1 MLKKQNIFKRSYANF
16 CGPGKHQLLRVS
28 LFCLLMSLLG
38 GAILLLLLNKNPI
51 VAYKSLL
58 QGAGLL
64 PKAKYPGRK
73 SQFTDFLNL
82 LNYTVPMVFA
92 SLSVAV
98 ALKCGLFNIC
108 VSGIMVLSG
117 FLATVLVGYSDITS
131 IVAKI
136 LVILIGVG
144 VGALVGALIG
154 FLKYR
159 FNMNEVV
166 VAIMFN
172 YIISYVV
179 SFFIQT
185 RFVDPITRQSV
196 EINNSARLT
205 LVDVE
210 MFNLR
215 MNITTV
221 FFFAIIVVFI
231 IKFVLDKT
239 KFGFELKS
247 VGLNQRAS
255 KYCGMEVGKTIVKTM
270 IISGALAGLA
280 GVTYYL
286 GSYASIQP
294 RVVPPLGFDA
304 IAVALLGN
312 MNPIGCFFA
321 SILVMVFECGTAYLS
336 SRLGVLREIAALIT
350 SILLLFSASS
360 GFFKMIANRYKTELL
375 ESGGKNE

>member
-1 MLKKQNIFKRSYANF
+1 VLKKENIFKRSFVGF
-16 CGPGKHQLLRVS
+16 CGPGKHQVLRIS
-28 LFCLLMSLLG
+28 LFCLLLSLLG
-38 GAILLLLLNKNPI
+38 GAILLLLLGKNPI
-51 VAYKSLL
+51 IAYKSLL
-58 QGAGLL
+58 QGSGLL
-64 PKAKYPGRK
+64 PKSRYAGKK

-82 LNYTVPMVFA
+82 LNYTVPMIFA

-117 FLATVLVGYSDITS
+117 FLATILVGYSDITS
-131 IVAKI
+131 IVAKV

-144 VGALVGALIG
+144 VGALIGALIG
-154 FLKYR
+154 WLKYK

-185 RFVDPITRQSV
+185 RFVDPVTRQSI
-196 EINNSARLT
+196 EINDSARLT

-215 MNITTV
+215 MNITTIFILAILV
-221 FFFAIIVVFI
+221 IFAL
-231 IKFVLDKT
+231 KFLLDKT
-239 KFGFELKS
+239 RFGFELKA
-247 VGLNQRAS
+247 VGANKKAS
-255 KYCGMEVGKTIVKTM
+255 RYSGIKVGSTIVRTM

-294 RVVPPLGFDA
+294 RVVPSLGFDA

-312 MNPIGCFFA
+312 MSPIGCFFS
-321 SILVMVFECGTAYLS
+321 SILVMIFESGTAYLS

-350 SILLLFSASS
+350 SILLLCSASS
-360 GFFKMIANRYKTELL
+360 GYFKLMANKFNTELL
-375 ESGGKNE
+375 KIGGKNE

>member
-1 MLKKQNIFKRSYANF
+1 MIKKQNFFKRSYANF

-28 LFCLLMSLLG
+28 LFCLLLSLLG

-58 QGAGLL
+58 QGSGLL
-64 PKAKYPGRK
+64 PKARYPGRK
-73 SQFTDFLNL
+73 SQITDLLNL

-117 FLATVLVGYSDITS
+117 FIATILVGYSDITS
-131 IVAKI
+131 IFAKI

-144 VGALVGALIG
+144 VGALMGALIG
-154 FLKYR
+154 FLKYK

-172 YIISYVV
+172 YIISYVA

-185 RFVDPITRQSV
+185 KFVDPITRQSV
-196 EINNSARLT
+196 EINENARLT

-210 MFNLR
+210 GFGLR

-221 FFFAIIVVFI
+221 FVLAIIFVFV
-231 IKFVLDKT
+231 IKFMLDKT

-247 VGLNQRAS
+247 VGLNKRAAR
-255 KYCGMEVGKTIVKTM
+255 YCGIKVGSTIIRTM

-286 GSYASIQP
+286 GAYASIQP
-294 RVVPPLGFDA
+294 RVVPALGFDA

-312 MNPIGCFFA
+312 MTPVGCFFA
-321 SILVMVFECGTAYLS
+321 SILVMIFECGTAYLS
-336 SRLGVLREIAALIT
+336 SSVGVLREIAALIT

-360 GFFKMIANRYKTELL
+360 GYFRMIANRYKIELL
-375 ESGGKNE
+375 EDGGKNG

>member
-1 MLKKQNIFKRSYANF
+1 MLNNKNIFKRAYVSF
-16 CGPGKHQLLRVS
+16 CGPGKHQVIRIS
-28 LFCLLMSLLG
+28 LFCLFLSLLG
-38 GAILLLLLNKNPI
+38 GAILLLILGKNPL
-51 VAYKSLL
+51 VAYKALL
-58 QGAGLL
+58 QGSGLL
-64 PKAKYPGRK
+64 AKAKYPGRK
-73 SQFTDFLNL
+73 SQLTDFLNL
-82 LNYTVPMVFA
+82 LNYSVPMIFA
-92 SLSVAV
+92 SLSVAI

-117 FLATVLVGYSDITS
+117 FMATILVGYSDIS
-131 IVAKI
+131 SVLAKI

-144 VGALVGALIG
+144 VGALMGALIG
-154 FLKYR
+154 WLKYR

-172 YIISYVV
+172 YIISYVA

-185 RFVDPITRQSV
+185 QFVDPITRQSI
-196 EINNSARLT
+196 EINQNARLT

-210 MFNLR
+210 IFSLR

-221 FFFAIIVVFI
+221 FILALIVVFA
-231 IKFVLDKT
+231 IKFLLDKT
-239 KFGFELKS
+239 RFGFELKA
-247 VGLNQRAS
+247 VGVNKKAS
-255 KYCGMEVGKTIVKTM
+255 RYCGTEVGKTLIKTM

-286 GSYASIQP
+286 GSYASMQP
-294 RVVPPLGFDA
+294 RIVPSLGFDA

-312 MNPIGCFFA
+312 MAPVGCFFA
-321 SILVMVFECGTAYLS
+321 SILVMIFESGTAYLS

-360 GFFKMIANRYKTELL
+360 GYFKLMANKFKSELV

>member
-1 MLKKQNIFKRSYANF
+1 MLKKDNIFKRSFVGF
-16 CGPGKHQLLRVS
+16 CGPGKHQVLRIS
-28 LFCLLMSLLG
+28 LFCLLLSLLG
-38 GAILLLLLNKNPI
+38 GAILLLLLGKNPL

-58 QGAGLL
+58 QGSGLL
-64 PKAKYPGRK
+64 PKGRYAGKK

-82 LNYTVPMVFA
+82 LNYTVPMIFA

-117 FLATVLVGYSDITS
+117 FLATILVGYSDITS
-131 IVAKI
+131 IVAKV

-144 VGALVGALIG
+144 VGALMGALIG
-154 FLKYR
+154 WLKYK

-172 YIISYVV
+172 YIISYVA

-185 RFVDPITRQSV
+185 RFVDPITRQSI
-196 EINNSARLT
+196 EINDSARLT

-221 FFFAIIVVFI
+221 FVLAILVIFAL
-231 IKFVLDKT
+231 KFLLDKT
-239 KFGFELKS
+239 RFGFELKA
-247 VGLNQRAS
+247 VGSNKKAS
-255 KYCGMEVGKTIVKTM
+255 RYSGIKVGSTIVRTM

-294 RVVPPLGFDA
+294 RVVPSLGFDA

-312 MNPIGCFFA
+312 MSPIGCFFA
-321 SILVMVFECGTAYLS
+321 SFLVMIFESGTAYLS

-360 GFFKMIANRYKTELL
+360 GYFKLMANKFNTELL
-375 ESGGKNE
+375 DIGGKNE

>member
-1 MLKKQNIFKRSYANF
+1 MLNKKNIFKRSFASF
-16 CGPGKHQLLRVS
+16 CGPGKHQVLRIS
-28 LFCLLMSLLG
+28 IFCLLLSLLG
-38 GAILLLLLNKNPI
+38 GAILLLLLGKNPLL
-51 VAYKSLL
+51 AYESLL
-58 QGAGLL
+58 QGSGIL

-73 SQFTDFLNL
+73 NQLTDFLNL
-82 LNYTVPMVFA
+82 LNYSVPMVFS
-92 SLSVAV
+92 SLSVAI

-117 FLATVLVGYSDITS
+117 FVATVLVGYSDITS
-131 IVAKI
+131 MVAKV
-136 LVILIGVG
+136 LVILIGIG
-144 VGALVGALIG
+144 VGALMGALIG
-154 FLKYR
+154 WLKYK

-172 YIISYVV
+172 YIISYVA

-185 RFVDPITRQSV
+185 RFVDPVTRQSV
-196 EINNSARLT
+196 EINQNARLT

-210 MFNLR
+210 KFGLR

-221 FFFAIIVVFI
+221 FFLAIIVVFI
-231 IKFVLDKT
+231 IKFVLEKT
-239 KFGFELKS
+239 RFGFELKS
-247 VGLNQRAS
+247 VGVNKKAS
-255 KYCGMEVGKTIVKTM
+255 RYSGMKVGSTIVKTM

-294 RVVPPLGFDA
+294 RIVPPLGFDA

-312 MNPIGCFFA
+312 MAPIGCFFA
-321 SILVMVFECGTAYLS
+321 SILVMIFECGTAYLS
-336 SRLGVLREIAALIT
+336 SKLGVLREIAALIT

-360 GFFKMIANRYKTELL
+360 GYFKMLANKFKTELL
-375 ESGGKNE
+375 ENGGRNE

>member
-1 MLKKQNIFKRSYANF
+1 VLKKDNIFKRSFVGF
-16 CGPGKHQLLRVS
+16 CGPGKHQVLRIS
-28 LFCLLMSLLG
+28 LFCLLLSLLG
-38 GAILLLLLNKNPI
+38 GAILLLLLGKNPL

-58 QGAGLL
+58 QGSGLL
-64 PKAKYPGRK
+64 PKGRYAGKK

-82 LNYTVPMVFA
+82 LNYTVPMIFA

-117 FLATVLVGYSDITS
+117 FLATILVGYSDITS
-131 IVAKI
+131 IVAKV

-144 VGALVGALIG
+144 VGALMGALIG
-154 FLKYR
+154 WLKYK

-172 YIISYVV
+172 YIISYVA

-185 RFVDPITRQSV
+185 RFVDPITRQSI
-196 EINNSARLT
+196 EINDSARLT

-221 FFFAIIVVFI
+221 FVLAILVIFAL
-231 IKFVLDKT
+231 KFLLDKT
-239 KFGFELKS
+239 RFGFELKA
-247 VGLNQRAS
+247 VGSNKKAS
-255 KYCGMEVGKTIVKTM
+255 RYSGIKVGSTIVRTM

-294 RVVPPLGFDA
+294 RVVPSLGFDA

-312 MNPIGCFFA
+312 MSPIGCFFA
-321 SILVMVFECGTAYLS
+321 SFLVMIFESGTAYLS

-360 GFFKMIANRYKTELL
+360 GYFKLMSNKFNTELL
-375 ESGGKNE
+375 DIGGKNE

>member
-1 MLKKQNIFKRSYANF
+1 MLNNKNIFKRAYVSF
-16 CGPGKHQLLRVS
+16 CGPGKHQVIRIS
-28 LFCLLMSLLG
+28 LFCLFLSLLG
-38 GAILLLLLNKNPI
+38 GAILLLILGKNPL
-51 VAYKSLL
+51 VAYKALL
-58 QGAGLL
+58 QGSGLL
-64 PKAKYPGRK
+64 AKAKYPGRK
-73 SQFTDFLNL
+73 SQLTDFLNL
-82 LNYTVPMVFA
+82 LNYSVPMIFA
-92 SLSVAV
+92 SLSVAI

-117 FLATVLVGYSDITS
+117 FMATILVGYSDIS
-131 IVAKI
+131 SVLAKI

-144 VGALVGALIG
+144 VGALMGALIG
-154 FLKYR
+154 WLKYR

-172 YIISYVV
+172 YIISYVA

-185 RFVDPITRQSV
+185 QFVDPITRQSI
-196 EINNSARLT
+196 EINQNARLT

-210 MFNLR
+210 IFSLR

-221 FFFAIIVVFI
+221 FILALIVVFA
-231 IKFVLDKT
+231 IKFLLDKT
-239 KFGFELKS
+239 RFGFELKA
-247 VGLNQRAS
+247 VGVNKKAS
-255 KYCGMEVGKTIVKTM
+255 RYCGIEVGKTLIKTM

-286 GSYASIQP
+286 GSYASMQP
-294 RVVPPLGFDA
+294 RIVPSLGFDA

-312 MNPIGCFFA
+312 MAPVGCFFA
-321 SILVMVFECGTAYLS
+321 SILVMIFESGTAYLS

-360 GFFKMIANRYKTELL
+360 GYFKLMANKFKSELV